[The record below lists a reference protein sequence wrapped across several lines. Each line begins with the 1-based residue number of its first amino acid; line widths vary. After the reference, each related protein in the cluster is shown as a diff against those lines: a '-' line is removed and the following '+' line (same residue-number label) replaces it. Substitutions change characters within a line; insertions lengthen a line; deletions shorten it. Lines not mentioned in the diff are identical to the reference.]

1 MTKKQILAKN
11 IQLSE
16 KLANFIV
23 KSKHNIKKISTGDS
37 YVVFSATDKTL
48 NRMNKRLVDSL
59 VKQGKKVIKAEET
72 EDNKDPWKFTPAWL

>member
-1 MTKKQILAKN
+1 MAKN

-23 KSKHNIKKISTGDS
+23 SSKQNVKKNATGDS

-48 NRMNKRLVDSL
+48 NRMNKRLVDTL
-59 VKQGKKVIKAEET
+59 LKQGKKVIKAEET
-72 EDNKDPWKFTPAWL
+72 QDNKNPWKFTLASP